1 MASNDS
7 GVDTS
12 NDSNDGNNFILP
24 IPLIVPNLHE
34 LNLLNDAGIDNDR
47 DDDDGQPPPPPQPFA
62 APQAKPSDMGA
73 LMRPSSLPSGSHS
86 LKMRWRLKLRSQR
99 FAYAAGN
106 IRTESNGR
114 RLRLAASTCN
124 VELLTRMLE
133 KGTDPN
139 SSDEHK
145 RSPLHLAACRGYDEI
160 VYLLLRFGANPNIV
174 DSLGNTPLHLAVIS
188 ASSNNFNLV
197 VRILLQGGA
206 SLHVY
211 DRSGKTPFELAE
223 SKWRLLKLR
232 YQNPTPEKEKILED
246 MCLLISLMLRYL
258 CRQKQDIDDLDA
270 LESRLKNLSTEDQ
283 VAEADALLASVEKMS
298 LK

>member
-24 IPLIVPNLHE
+24 IPLVIPNLHD
-34 LNLLNDAGIDNDR
+34 LNLLGDAGIE
-47 DDDDGQPPPPPQPFA
+47 DDHPAQPFA
-62 APQAKPSDMGA
+62 QPQPKPSDMGA

-86 LKMRWRLKLRSQR
+86 LKMRCRMKLRSR
-99 FAYAAGN
+99 LCSYAN
-106 IRTESNGR
+106 IQTESNGR

-160 VYLLLRFGANPNIV
+160 VSLLLRFGANPNIV

-206 SLHVY
+206 SLHVF

-258 CRQKQDIDDLDA
+258 YRQKQDIDDLDA
-270 LESRLKNLSTEDQ
+270 LENRLKNLSTEDQ

>member
-24 IPLIVPNLHE
+24 TIPLVIPNLHNF
-34 LNLLNDAGIDNDR
+34 NLLGGGDAGIG
-47 DDDDGQPPPPPQPFA
+47 DDDHSPQQFAQPQP
-62 APQAKPSDMGA
+62 KPSDMGA
-73 LMRPSSLPSGSHS
+73 LMRPSSLPSGSS
-86 LKMRWRLKLRSQR
+86 SLKLRCRKRIWSR
-99 FAYAAGN
+99 LSGFAN
-106 IRTESNGR
+106 IQAEMNGR

-133 KGTDPN
+133 KLTDPN

-160 VYLLLRFGANPNIV
+160 VSLLLRFGANPNIV

-188 ASSNNFNLV
+188 ASSNNFNQV

>member
-12 NDSNDGNNFILP
+12 NDSNDGNNLILP
-24 IPLIVPNLHE
+24 IPLVIPNVHE
-34 LNLLNDAGIDNDR
+34 LNLLNADAGID
-47 DDDDGQPPPPPQPFA
+47 DDHDDQPPPPQPFA

-86 LKMRWRLKLRSQR
+86 LKIRNRRNQRSQR
-99 FAYAAGN
+99 FVLAGN
-106 IRTESNGR
+106 IQAESNGF

-124 VELLTRMLE
+124 TELLTRMLE

-139 SSDEHK
+139 SSDGHK
-145 RSPLHLAACRGYDEI
+145 RSSLHLAACRGYDEI
-160 VYLLLRFGANPNIV
+160 VYLLLRYGANPNIV
-174 DSLGNTPLHLAVIS
+174 DSLGNTPLHLAVTS
-188 ASSNNFNLV
+188 ASSNKFNLV

-270 LESRLKNLSTEDQ
+270 LENRLKNLSTEDQ

>member
-12 NDSNDGNNFILP
+12 NDSNDGNFILP
-24 IPLIVPNLHE
+24 IPLIIPNLLE
-34 LNLLNDAGIDNDR
+34 INILDDAAGSSANDDSD
-47 DDDDGQPPPPPQPFA
+47 PPQPFA
-62 APQAKPSDMGA
+62 QPQPQP

-86 LKMRWRLKLRSQR
+86 LKMRCRIKMKNRLRSNYPSIL
-99 FAYAAGN
+99 AEA
-106 IRTESNGR
+106 NGR
-114 RLRLAASTCN
+114 KLRLAASTCN
-124 VELLTRMLE
+124 MELLTRMLDN
-133 KGTDPN
+133 GTDPN
-139 SSDEHK
+139 GSDEHK
-145 RSPLHLAACRGYDEI
+145 RSPLHLAACRGYADI
-160 VYLLLRFGANPNIV
+160 VGQLLKYGANPNIV

-206 SLHVY
+206 SVHVY

-246 MCLLISLMLRYL
+246 MCLLIKLMVRYL
-258 CRQKQDIDDLDA
+258 YIQKRDIDDLDA

-283 VAEADALLASVEKMS
+283 VAEADALLASVERMS
-298 LK
+298 LNK